1 MKPNTPVQEFGQSD
15 HEDDVLH
22 EVQVVQ
28 DGPAQELERV
38 ANPRHR
44 RHLEEPEDRAILQP
58 PLQPEEASVLDIVV
72 KCLCGAAGLLDGN
85 WQISSINS
93 KFVMHSKFL

>member
-1 MKPNTPVQEFGQSD
+1 MQEFGQSD

-44 RHLEEPEDRAILQP
+44 RHLEESEDRALLQP
-58 PLQPEEASVLDIVV
+58 PLQPEEAAVLHIVV
-72 KCLCGAAGLLDGN
+72 KCLRGAAGLLD
-85 WQISSINS
+85 S
-93 KFVMHSKFL
+93 KSVVASENVLLGDRPVKV